1 MGMEKHKTQVS
12 HNLRKEED
20 GKSNGVV
27 KWNSVWIPV
36 FTLVADSQMLISC
49 PP

>member
-1 MGMEKHKTQVS
+1 
-12 HNLRKEED
+12 
-20 GKSNGVV
+20 VV